1 MRKILSIVSILTLV
15 MGITSCK
22 NQKTS
27 SDLAINP
34 QTEEMQAVEEAI
46 KVESPDFQEVKIL
59 ENTLVY
65 THIYDGVVDVT
76 TYTYNG
82 DECME
87 AERMYVFP
95 DQMSALRHYRK
106 ALEMAALYDDI
117 ALMGNLVKYDLKED
131 QYKSETEGKNLKQ
144 LKSKFDKDIES
155 AQKDWKMRK
164 EKLKSNSKC
173 CK

>member
-1 MRKILSIVSILTLV
+1 MRKILSIVPILTLV

-59 ENTLVY
+59 ENTLIY
-65 THIYDGVVDVT
+65 THIYDGIVDVT
-76 TYTYNG
+76 TYTYSG
-82 DECME
+82 DTCVE
-87 AERMYVFP
+87 AERMYVYP
-95 DQMSALRHYRK
+95 DQISALRHYNK
-106 ALEMAALYDDI
+106 AVELATLYDEI
-117 ALMGNLVKYDLKED
+117 TLVGNQVKYNLKEA
-131 QYKSETEGKNLKQ
+131 QYKEMTEGKNLQ
-144 LKSKFDKDIES
+144 ELKSDFDKDIES